1 MNTLTTTTKIAASLD
16 SRRFRPQTLRDAMGR
31 GEAKKNLNLTA
42 CG

>member
-1 MNTLTTTTKIAASLD
+1 MTAITTKIATSRD
-16 SRRFRPQTLRDAMGR
+16 SRRFVRKTLRDPMGR